1 MAGILNKVFD
11 PNKRE
16 VKRLTKMAEQIEA
29 LATEMERLSDD
40 ELKGKTEEFKTR
52 YQNGETV
59 DDLLTEAFAV
69 VREGAKRVLGL
80 YPYPVQLM
88 GGISLHEGNISEMK
102 TGEGKTLTS
111 TMPVYLNA
119 LTGKGVHVVTVNEYL
134 ASRDASEMGQLYNFL
149 GLTVGLNVNS
159 LSKEEKQEAY
169 ACDITYSTN
178 NELGFDYLRDNMV
191 LYKEQMVQRPLHYA
205 VIDEVD
211 SILIDEARTPLIIS
225 GSAQKSAQLYMQAN
239 AFVNTLKREEDYT
252 YDEKTKGVQLT
263 EAGMT
268 KAERAFGIDNL
279 FDISHVTLNHHITQA
294 LKAHAS
300 MHLDVDYVVQDGEI
314 VIVDQ
319 FTGRLNERSPIQ

>member
-134 ASRDASEMGQLYNFL
+134 ASRDASEMGQLYTFL

-225 GSAQKSAQLYMQAN
+225 GSAQKSAQLYIQAN
-239 AFVNTLKREEDYT
+239 AFVSTLKREEDYT

-263 EAGMT
+263 EEGMT
-268 KAERAFGIDNL
+268 KAERAFGIENL
-279 FDISHVTLNHHITQA
+279 I
-294 LKAHAS
+294 
-300 MHLDVDYVVQDGEI
+300 
-314 VIVDQ
+314 
-319 FTGRLNERSPIQ
+319 

>member
-16 VKRLTKMAEQIEA
+16 VKRLTKMTEQIEA

-134 ASRDASEMGQLYNFL
+134 ASRDASEMGQLYKFL

-225 GSAQKSAQLYMQAN
+225 GSAQKSAQLYIQAN

-279 FDISHVTLNHHITQA
+279 I
-294 LKAHAS
+294 
-300 MHLDVDYVVQDGEI
+300 
-314 VIVDQ
+314 
-319 FTGRLNERSPIQ
+319 

>member
-134 ASRDASEMGQLYNFL
+134 ASRDASEMGQLYTFL

-279 FDISHVTLNHHITQA
+279 I
-294 LKAHAS
+294 
-300 MHLDVDYVVQDGEI
+300 
-314 VIVDQ
+314 
-319 FTGRLNERSPIQ
+319 